1 MDLVFV
7 GDRCDDHSP
16 SSGYDQVCSLFP
28 AAGWLSGRALVDG
41 TLRWLREPSAGHSHG
56 PRVYHVIYG
65 DCSGKALPALLRQR
79 FPRAALIASAHQPA
93 ARLRDDDSACAALR
107 GSDGIVA
114 VSSVQAGELREL
126 GFAAPIHS
134 IPHGVWTDVF
144 RPPSAQQSMG
154 SRREVLIVGSFLRD
168 WDGARQVIEGLA
180 GAGIRCTALGAGARK
195 NWSADRATV
204 EVPPR
209 VSESELAAKYH
220 QSAVVFLPF
229 LQATASNSLLEA
241 MAAGCPVVC
250 PRLPSLVEDYLP
262 DDSDCFEPGRYDVAL
277 SRLLHYVR
285 DPAAREA
292 KSRTLI
298 ARAARFDWAGLRES
312 YAAAYED
319 VARSRAA
326 ADQRER
332 STA

>member
-28 AAGWLSGRALVDG
+28 AAGWMSGRALLDG
-41 TLRWLREPSAGHSHG
+41 RLQWLREPRAGSFHAPS
-56 PRVYHVIYG
+56 VFHVIYG
-65 DCSGKALPALLRQR
+65 DCSGKPLPALLRTR

-93 ARLRDDDSACAALR
+93 ARLRDDAPACAALR
-107 GSDGIVA
+107 ASDTIVA
-114 VSSVQAGELREL
+114 VSGVQAGELREL
-126 GFAAPIHS
+126 GFAAPVRS

-144 RPPSAQQSMG
+144 RPQPAQHSTG
-154 SRREVLIVGSFLRD
+154 SRTQILIVGSFLRD

-180 GAGIRCTALGAGARK
+180 CAGVRCTALGAGARK
-195 NWSADRATV
+195 HWSADR
-204 EVPPR
+204 PPVDVSAR
-209 VSESELAAKYH
+209 VSEAELATMYDQA
-220 QSAVVFLPF
+220 AAVFLPF

-241 MAAGCPVVC
+241 MAAGCPIVC
-250 PRLPSLVEDYLP
+250 PRLPSLVEDYLA

-285 DPAAREA
+285 DPSAREA
-292 KSRTLI
+292 KSRTLMT
-298 ARAARFDWAGLRES
+298 RAACFDWARLRGA
-312 YAAAYED
+312 YAAAYEE
-319 VARSRAA
+319 VARDRVV
-326 ADQRER
+326 ADARDR